1 MLYRSVLLVLTAL
14 GPIRGGAF
22 APPIAQLLLQATDWS
37 GAIGLYIMGTAV
49 ISFVAVTLAK
59 ETRGNNLRVVDDS
72 SAPYAERTAG
82 DAPDPRRR
90 S

>member
-1 MLYRSVLLVLTAL
+1 MSPRYEGKLIKRS
-14 GPIRGGAF
+14 
-22 APPIAQLLLQATDWS
+22 
-37 GAIGLYIMGTAV
+37 V
-49 ISFVAVTLAK
+49 ISFVAVTLAR